1 MSAKKPSRLR
11 LEHLIKREPMTEAQA
26 EVFSAWKDNQ
36 NIAMTGSAGTGK
48 TFIALYLALE
58 TVLDKDNFYDKVVI
72 FRSAVPTRDIGFL
85 PGTQEEKEEPYKAI
99 YKSIIGDLFDDY
111 DAYQKLIGFRH
122 IDFMN
127 TSYIRGL
134 TIDNAIIVVDEA
146 QNCNYHELC
155 SVITRMGDNCKI
167 IFCGD
172 YHQSDFTKLTEQKG
186 ILNFVTILEHMKDFE
201 VVEFEWKDIVRSGMV
216 RDFLMTKEMVESAKL

>member
-1 MSAKKPSRLR
+1 MSAKPSRLR

-26 EVFSAWKDNQ
+26 EVFTAWKEKQ

-58 TVLDKDNFYDKVVI
+58 TVLDKDNLYDQVVVV
-72 FRSAVPTRDIGFL
+72 RSAVPTRDIGFL

-99 YKSIIGDLFDDY
+99 YKSIIGDLFDDK
-111 DAYQKLIGFRH
+111 DAFNKMVTFKHL
-122 IDFMN
+122 DFIN

-134 TIDNAIIVVDEA
+134 TLNNSIIVIDEA

-155 SVITRMGDNCKI
+155 SVITRMGENCKI
-167 IFCGD
+167 LVCGD
-172 YHQSDFTKLTEQKG
+172 YAQSDFTKQTEQKG
-186 ILNFVTILEHMKDFE
+186 ILNFITILEHMKDFE

>member
-1 MSAKKPSRLR
+1 MSAKPSRIR

-26 EVFSAWKDNQ
+26 EVFKAWKEDQ

-58 TVLDKDNFYDKVVI
+58 TVLDKDNLYNQVVVV
-72 FRSAVPTRDIGFL
+72 RSAVPTRDIGFL

-99 YKSIIGDLFDDY
+99 YKSIIGDLFDDK
-111 DAYQKLIGFRH
+111 DAFTKMVTFKHL
-122 IDFMN
+122 DFIN

-134 TIDNAIIVVDEA
+134 TLNNSIIVIDEA

-155 SVITRMGDNCKI
+155 SVITRMGENCKI
-167 IFCGD
+167 IVCGD
-172 YHQSDFTKLTEQKG
+172 YHQSDFTKQTEQKG

-201 VVEFEWKDIVRSGMV
+201 VIEFEWKDIVRSGMV

>member
-1 MSAKKPSRLR
+1 MSVKKPNRLR
-11 LEHLIKREPMTEAQA
+11 LEHLLKREPMTEAQA
-26 EVFSAWKDNQ
+26 EVFSSWKDNQ

-48 TFIALYLALE
+48 TFIGLYLALE

-72 FRSAVPTRDIGFL
+72 LRSAVPTRDIGFL

-99 YKSIIGDLFDDY
+99 YKSIIGDLFDDH
-111 DAYQKLIGFRH
+111 DAYQKLIGFKH

-134 TIDNAIIVVDEA
+134 TINNAIIVVDEA

-155 SVITRMGDNCKI
+155 SIITRMGDNCKI
-167 IFCGD
+167 IVCGD
-172 YHQSDFTKLTEQKG
+172 YQQSDFTKQTEQKG
-186 ILNFVTILEHMKDFE
+186 IINFVNILEHMKDFE
-201 VVEFEWKDIVRSGMV
+201 VIEFQWKDIVRSGMV